1 MPAKASKIMIIRHGE
16 KPAGHV
22 AGVDESGASGGH
34 HLSVRGWQRAG
45 ALTCLFAPARGP
57 LQSPLLARPEFIF
70 ASAAVDDPVPGNSRS
85 RRSEET
91 VRPLAAVVGVEVDLR
106 FSKGGEKALAA
117 AAMACGGPVLVAWHH
132 ENISAIVNAIAGAK
146 IAPQNW
152 PSERFDLVFVL
163 TLNQADGT
171 YGFAQVPQC
180 LLAGDSSAVIL

>member
-1 MPAKASKIMIIRHGE
+1 
-16 KPAGHV
+16 
-22 AGVDESGASGGH
+22 
-34 HLSVRGWQRAG
+34 
-45 ALTCLFAPARGP
+45 

-106 FSKGGEKALAA
+106 FSKGEEKALA
-117 AAMACGGPVLVAWHH
+117 AAMACGGPVLIAWQH
-132 ENISAIVNAIAGAK
+132 ENINAIAHAIAGTK
-146 IAPQNW
+146 TAPQSW
-152 PSERFDLVFVL
+152 LSERFDLVFVF
-163 TLNQADGT
+163 TLNRADGT

>member
-1 MPAKASKIMIIRHGE
+1 MIIRHGE
-16 KPAGHV
+16 KPASHV

-117 AAMACGGPVLVAWHH
+117 AAMACGGPVLIAWQH
-132 ENISAIVNAIAGAK
+132 ENISAIVNAIGGAK

-163 TLNQADGT
+163 TLNRADGT
-171 YGFAQVPQC
+171 YGFTQVPQC
-180 LLAGDSSAVIL
+180 LLPGDASEVIL